1 MEPREYVDARWSA
14 LVRAAVL
21 LGAPEA
27 EAPDL
32 VRRVLADNQRRIRR
46 AKDPD
51 PLVHRALGATIPH
64 SERTRFGAEQDLEA
78 RREMLIDFEEQPTP
92 APVGPPPRPRHRR
105 WPLVAAAATLL
116 VAAGVAAGVAA
127 AMTTRHTDDRPGDRL
142 RADQVPSLFGYDVAA
157 AQSMLSQRGF
167 DVTLEPSRACEVQD
181 RVVATD
187 PPTGTTYAPGDP
199 ITVYASI
206 PADITCLTDYQ
217 DIAAGWQFLDFAND
231 RGSAPAFAH
240 RVVVYYSDGP
250 GTIVR
255 HAEDP
260 ARWEGTRVLAAV
272 RRATDRV
279 ALVDDDPL
287 TYAVPTLSVHD
298 AADATTD
305 CGAPDVASP
314 GTALSVIIDAPADR
328 TTCPLRIDLFRNRGV
343 IDAVVL
349 YPGLS

>member
-21 LGAPEA
+21 LGASEA

-32 VRRVLADNQRRIRR
+32 VRQVLADNQRRIRR

-51 PLVHRALGATIPH
+51 PLVHRALAAAIPQ
-64 SERTRFGAEQDLEA
+64 SELTRFGAEQDLET
-78 RREMLIDFEEQPTP
+78 RREMLMDSDEQPAP
-92 APVGPPPRPRHRR
+92 APVGPPPRSRRRR
-105 WPLVAAAATLL
+105 WPLAAAATVAL
-116 VAAGVAAGVAA
+116 VTAGVTTT
-127 AMTTRHTDDRPGDRL
+127 MTLRDTDDRPGDTL
-142 RADQVPSLFGYDVAA
+142 RADQVPSLFGYDVAS
-157 AQSMLSQRGF
+157 AQAMLSQRGLA
-167 DVTLEPSRACEVQD
+167 VTLRPLRACEVQD

-187 PPTGTTYAPGDP
+187 PPTGTTYSPGDP
-199 ITVYASI
+199 ITVYTSV

-217 DIAAGWQFLDFAND
+217 DVAAGWQFLDFAND
-231 RGSAPAFAH
+231 RGTAPAFTD

-255 HAEDP
+255 HAED
-260 ARWEGTRVLAAV
+260 AAHWEGTRVLSAV
-272 RRATDRV
+272 RRATERV

-287 TYAVPTLSVHD
+287 TYALPTLDVRD
-298 AADATTD
+298 ADETTTD
-305 CGAPDVASP
+305 GCGAPDVGGP
-314 GTALSVIIDAPADR
+314 GQALSLVIGAPADR
-328 TTCPLRIDLFRNRGV
+328 TSCPVRVDLYRHRGL